1 MSADTGV
8 RRVLPLPAA
17 PRSAGEARRFVRSL
31 LVELG
36 RESCSEAASLA
47 VSELVTNAVLHA
59 HTEVELAVV
68 AGRDAIRIEVRDDNP
83 VLPAARSYDDHAT
96 TGRGLELV
104 ASVSD
109 SHGVESLGD
118 AGKVVWCSICGG
130 DDEAGADAPA
140 GDWDDALELTAVAP
154 QVQAP
159 DAVNVVLQ
167 RMPATLWLAAREHH
181 DAVLR
186 EMALLRLSAAD
197 RGDAGP
203 VLADGE
209 LVAVDAARA
218 LLEAAVDADLEHARE
233 QGRTALPL
241 PQYHPGALPAV
252 PASMDLRLQV
262 RRADADAFAALQD
275 LLDEA
280 ERLAGADRLLVRP
293 GLPEV
298 VAVRD
303 WACEQVIAQVA
314 GSPGKPWPGA
324 DDDRFADDVDAG
336 ARPVGWD
343 DTPVREAT
351 VGAIAVDE
359 ANRVVAVSRPLAE
372 LLGWAIGDLVGR
384 RVVAIVPPRYREAH
398 VAGFSRHLSTGDA
411 RALGVELLLPVLRAD
426 GTELDCRFL
435 IESTATPGGR
445 VVYLAW
451 ITPLEAGQAPSGG

>member
-1 MSADTGV
+1 
-8 RRVLPLPAA
+8 VLPLPAA
-17 PRSAGEARRFVRSL
+17 PRSAGEARRFVRAL

-68 AGRDAIRIEVRDDNP
+68 AGPDAVRIEVRDDNP

-109 SHGVESLGD
+109 SHGVESLGA
-118 AGKVVWCSICGG
+118 AGKVVWCSICGQ
-130 DDEAGADAPA
+130 DDEASTDDA
-140 GDWDDALELTAVAP
+140 GDWDDDLELTAVAA

-159 DAVNVVLQ
+159 DAVTVVLE

-197 RGDAGP
+197 RPGAGP
-203 VLADGE
+203 AETGPAVGD

-218 LLEAAVDADLEHARE
+218 LLEAAVDADLERAHE

-275 LLDEA
+275 ALDEA
-280 ERLAGADRLLVRP
+280 ERLASADRLLVRP
-293 GLPEV
+293 GLAEV

-314 GSPGKPWPGA
+314 GSPGKPWPGT
-324 DDDRFADDVDAG
+324 DDDRFADDVA
-336 ARPVGWD
+336 AATRPAGWD

-359 ANRVVAVSRPLAE
+359 ANRVVAVSRPLAD
-372 LLGWAIGDLVGR
+372 LLGWAVTDLVGR

-411 RALGVELLLPVLRAD
+411 RALGVELRLPVLRAD
-426 GTELDCRFL
+426 GTELDCRFH
-435 IESTATPGGR
+435 IESTPTPGGR

-451 ITPLEAGQAPSGG
+451 ITPLEADESPSG